1 MKVIN
6 IEPVAMSRAMEVLER
21 REKQGELNYEQK
33 LALEHL
39 KKFTKLSEKDAEKFI
54 KDMSSIIKMSPD
66 TLIQIANIMPGSAD
80 ELRMIFA
87 REKFSLKE
95 EEIKNILDVVA
106 KYK

>member
-1 MKVIN
+1 MKVVN
-6 IEPVAMSRAMEVLER
+6 IEPVVMARATQVLER

-39 KKFTKLSEKDAEKFI
+39 RKFTKLTEKDAEKFI

-66 TLIQIANIMPGSAD
+66 TLIQIANIMPRSAD

>member
-6 IEPVAMSRAMEVLER
+6 IEPVAMSRAMEVLVK
-21 REKQGELNYEQK
+21 RETQGELNYEQK